1 MILGVPLES
10 VQGHK
15 PYVKW
20 MGKSVSL
27 ALWHDPWGFLSS
39 FNVRLASSWGATGT
53 SGFLSRQSRGID
65 PHLEMRRGKGAQIE
79 VCQENRCSAWV
90 GMGMSGNFLSFI
102 KGVEY
107 RSEFQEGMWD
117 FSWDAAVGKGLIL
130 RLGENPLVFLEAWR
144 EVWGSYQVATWT
156 SGSCSYYLREV
167 RSHFEL
173 WQAPRDS
180 TQVSAGEIG
189 LI

>member
-15 PYVKW
+15 PYLKW
-20 MGKSVSL
+20 IGKSVSL
-27 ALWHDPWGFLSS
+27 ALWHDPRGFLSS
-39 FNVRLASSWGATGT
+39 FNVRPASSWGATGT

-79 VCQENRCSAWV
+79 VCWETRCSFEVA
-90 GMGMSGNFLSFI
+90 MGTSGNFLSFI

-107 RSEFQEGMWD
+107 RFKFQEGMWE
-117 FSWDAAVGKGLIL
+117 FSCDPAMGKGLIL
-130 RLGENPLVFLEAWR
+130 RWGENPLVFLEARR
-144 EVWGSYQVATWT
+144 EVWCSSRVATLT
-156 SGSCSYYLREV
+156 SASCSYCLREV

-173 WQAPRDS
+173 RQEPWDS
-180 TQVSAGEIG
+180 SQVTAG
-189 LI
+189 

>member
-15 PYVKW
+15 PYLKW

-27 ALWHDPWGFLSS
+27 ALWHEPRGFLSS
-39 FNVRLASSWGATGT
+39 FSVRLASSWGATET
-53 SGFLSRQSRGID
+53 SGFLSTQSREIA

-79 VCQENRCSAWV
+79 VCQESRCSFWV

-107 RSEFQEGMWD
+107 RFEFQEGMWD
-117 FSWDAAVGKGLIL
+117 FSWDAAVGKGLIS
-130 RLGENPLVFLEAWR
+130 RLGENPLVSLKAWW
-144 EVWGSYQVATWT
+144 EVWGSYQVVTWT
-156 SGSCSYYLREV
+156 SGSRSYYLREV

-173 WQAPRDS
+173 WWAPWDS
-180 TQVSAGEIG
+180 MQVTAGEIG